1 MTIAE
6 IEELVRGGESPRL
19 EFKATTG
26 QLRRGA
32 ETLCA
37 FLNADGGQ
45 VLFGVTPKGD
55 IVGQKVSD
63 NTLRD
68 VAATLQRFDPPAP
81 VSMARVTLGRSDHEL
96 LVLTATR
103 PMLRGCSRT
112 TDVRTSRSARRP
124 P

>member
-19 EFKATTG
+19 EFKASTG

-96 LVLTATR
+96 LVLTASPTDAPRVFTYDGR
-103 PMLRGCSRT
+103 P
-112 TDVRTSRSARRP
+112 
-124 P
+124 